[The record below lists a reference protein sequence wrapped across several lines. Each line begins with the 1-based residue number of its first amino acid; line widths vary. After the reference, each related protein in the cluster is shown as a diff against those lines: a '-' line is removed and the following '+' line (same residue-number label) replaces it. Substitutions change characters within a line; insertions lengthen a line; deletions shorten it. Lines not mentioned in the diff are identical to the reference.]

1 MISFSLLWLPTSL
14 LDIGSY
20 HSPLWLPGC
29 LHDTKSN
36 CLCLIAPIGKST
48 DQEPGLLR
56 LLISCSVHNQTY
68 LVNERMIYIP
78 LPFHQFLFPV
88 SMKAL
93 KSCIIHQSAHLLARL
108 YNCSLMYPSIHQSG
122 DKLWTYWETT
132 MFTPW
137 RGMQVIRDRLP
148 FCTLTTHTEKNSY
161 FNLLLT
167 SVRTGTR
174 CLWESIEPISCW
186 ETGLSG
192 MVWGATCPLRS
203 CRGKHAHSLPLALA

>member
-1 MISFSLLWLPTSL
+1 MSGLPWPQLLPVSDTVSVVIRLGPLVPMISFSPLWLPTSL

-20 HSPLWLPGC
+20 YSPLWLPGC

-36 CLCLIAPIGKST
+36 CLCLIAPKGKST

-108 YNCSLMYPSIHQSG
+108 YNCSLMYLSIHQSG
-122 DKLWTYWETT
+122 DKLWTY
-132 MFTPW
+132 
-137 RGMQVIRDRLP
+137 I
-148 FCTLTTHTEKNSY
+148 EK
-161 FNLLLT
+161 LLCSHL
-167 SVRTGTR
+167 G
-174 CLWESIEPISCW
+174 E
-186 ETGLSG
+186 G
-192 MVWGATCPLRS
+192 
-203 CRGKHAHSLPLALA
+203 CR